1 MSENNANEMIG
12 KTQVVSG
19 VKLVVGQTELAR
31 MVTDDTV
38 TILYY
43 GNIVT
48 INGEKAS
55 TKFPKEKYTE
65 YVNRYIKKQ
74 IRLQKK
80 KEESQIKPLVQNK
93 KTETVTALKD
103 EDDRSAKSGFYIET
117 DDEEDEIEEP
127 EEKHEEKVEKMVRR
141 KKNVEPEYDD
151 YDEDE
156 LEDDEYEDDS
166 DSEEEEDEEI
176 DEDEEESSE
185 RSYKTVFIA
194 SLIAAFVFLGTSVF
208 LVLASMQIIPV
219 TLPWENASESATG
232 EEIRIIRLAADVAA
246 GEQIENADIEEVAV
260 TQEKYDELS
269 SGKMLDE
276 NGMETSDSV
285 ILYSNADDVIGKY
298 ASSSLKKGE
307 YITTSDFSDI
317 ISGEKTI
324 TMDVDGEQVTVPVTV
339 TQTGNSSITIYAIC
353 TNTTED
359 GKVNN
364 TAMKL
369 GEFSLE
375 GRNLMDIKNEDG
387 ESVIEQLLK
396 EQTENQKKAEEEA
409 KAKAE
414 EENKEAEASASP
426 EATAEPEASASA
438 ESE

>member
-1 MSENNANEMIG
+1 MSENNTNEMMG

-48 INGEKAS
+48 INGEKAP

-74 IRLQKK
+74 IRIQKK
-80 KEESQIKPLVQNK
+80 KEEINNK
-93 KTETVTALKD
+93 AKEQQKASEPETVIK
-103 EDDRSAKSGFYIET
+103 EDNSKSEFYMET
-117 DDEEDEIEEP
+117 DGEQDEPEEIEEV
-127 EEKHEEKVEKMVRR
+127 HEEKRKKMIRR
-141 KKNVEPEYDD
+141 KKPVEPEEDD
-151 YDEDE
+151 YEE
-156 LEDDEYEDDS
+156 EQYDDEYEEEDDS
-166 DSEEEEDEEI
+166 EEDEEES
-176 DEDEEESSE
+176 DEEEDEEESSD
-185 RSYKTVFIA
+185 RSYKAGFIA
-194 SLIAAFVFLGTSVF
+194 SLIAAVIFFGTSVF
-208 LVLASMQIIPV
+208 LVLASMNIIPV
-219 TLPWENASESATG
+219 SLPWTTSTTSTTG
-232 EEIRIIRLAADVAA
+232 EEINIIRLAADVAA
-246 GEQIENADIEEVAV
+246 GEQITNEDLEEAAV
-260 TQEKYDELS
+260 TKGKYDELS

-276 NGMETSDSV
+276 SGMETSDSV
-285 ILYSNADDVIGKY
+285 ILYSNADDVVGRY
-298 ASSSLKKGE
+298 ASSALKKGE

-396 EQTENQKKAEEEA
+396 EQTENQEKAEEEA

-414 EENKEAEASASP
+414 EESKEAEASASP
-426 EATAEPEASASA
+426 DATDKPEASASA
-438 ESE
+438 ESEKE

>member
-1 MSENNANEMIG
+1 MSENNTNEMMG

-48 INGEKAS
+48 INGEKAP

-74 IRLQKK
+74 IRIQKK
-80 KEESQIKPLVQNK
+80 KEEINNKAKEQQKASEPEIVIKEDNNK
-93 KTETVTALKD
+93 SE
-103 EDDRSAKSGFYIET
+103 FYMET
-117 DDEEDEIEEP
+117 DGEQDEPEEIEEV
-127 EEKHEEKVEKMVRR
+127 HEEKRKKMIRR
-141 KKNVEPEYDD
+141 KKPVEPEEDD
-151 YDEDE
+151 YEE
-156 LEDDEYEDDS
+156 EQYDDEYEEEDDS
-166 DSEEEEDEEI
+166 EEDEEES
-176 DEDEEESSE
+176 DEEEDEEESSD
-185 RSYKTVFIA
+185 RSYKAGFIA
-194 SLIAAFVFLGTSVF
+194 SLIAAVIFFGTSVF
-208 LVLASMQIIPV
+208 LVLASMNIIPV
-219 TLPWENASESATG
+219 SLPWTTSTTSTTG
-232 EEIRIIRLAADVAA
+232 EEINIIRLAADVAA
-246 GEQIENADIEEVAV
+246 GEQITNEDLEEAAV
-260 TQEKYDELS
+260 TKGKYDELS

-276 NGMETSDSV
+276 SGMETSDSV
-285 ILYSNADDVIGKY
+285 ILYSNADDVVGRY
-298 ASSSLKKGE
+298 ASSALKKGE

-396 EQTENQKKAEEEA
+396 EQTENQEKAEEEA

-414 EENKEAEASASP
+414 EESKEAEASASP
-426 EATAEPEASASA
+426 DATDKPEASASA
-438 ESE
+438 ESEKE